1 MDTESGRQAALAA
14 AFYVLS
20 MYVPVRF
27 RTVGANMTSGCS
39 RAVSS
44 IGQRNTYLDM
54 RVWSDD
60 DEARISQDEGF
71 GG

>member
-1 MDTESGRQAALAA
+1 MKRLLA
-14 AFYVLS
+14 VLS
-20 MYVPVRF
+20 AWKLATVVLWARYCRSEVPPLTDRF
-27 RTVGANMTSGCS
+27 RW
-39 RAVSS
+39 VSS